1 MKKTKYIYVLLP
13 LMFFFI
19 GGGVSVAQQEMIDR
33 ISEGFVRG
41 NVSFVSPYFNDR
53 MELSILGQHIGV
65 YTKLQS
71 QEVVQAFLRNNT
83 PQSFNISHKGI
94 KENSGFAIGILT
106 TTNNKKYRV
115 YILVRNTNEKSL
127 IHQLRIDETND

>member
-1 MKKTKYIYVLLP
+1 MRNNKYIYVFIP

-19 GGGVSVAQQEMIDR
+19 GGGIATAQQEMIDK

-41 NVSFVSPYFNDR
+41 NVSFVSSYFNEK
-53 MELSILGQHIGV
+53 MELSVLGKNVGV
-65 YTKLQS
+65 YSKTQAQEIIQS
-71 QEVVQAFLRNNT
+71 FFSTNT

-106 TTNNKKYRV
+106 TVSNKKYRV
-115 YILVRNTNEKSL
+115 YILLRNTNEKSL

>member
-41 NVSFVSPYFNDR
+41 NVSFVSP
-53 MELSILGQHIGV
+53 
-65 YTKLQS
+65 
-71 QEVVQAFLRNNT
+71 
-83 PQSFNISHKGI
+83 
-94 KENSGFAIGILT
+94 
-106 TTNNKKYRV
+106 
-115 YILVRNTNEKSL
+115 
-127 IHQLRIDETND
+127 